1 MYKNLCPEGLGVSG
15 RESEVIELALSH
27 GFKGLDLDLQDF
39 AEQVKTAGFA
49 KASRLLVSARL
60 KLGSFRLP
68 VRWQEDSTEAKADLA
83 MLPALLELASQL
95 GCTRAIT
102 TIEPGSDER
111 PFHQNFEYHRRRL
124 QELGELLAAKQMRL
138 GVEFLA
144 PLECRAHHAFQFM
157 QRADEVMLLL
167 GSVGSPHVGLAL
179 DTFHWHLGSGTIDQL
194 RLLGPQKIVTVA
206 IGDADPALSAADAKM
221 SDCRLPYDGGAV
233 DNAAI
238 LSALAE
244 MRYDG
249 PVTPKADKSQFEGQS
264 RQQIVKAAAA
274 AFDSAWKSAG
284 LNPAGKMA
292 TVGGR

>member
-27 GFKGLDLDLQDF
+27 GFKGLDLDLPEF

-60 KLGSFRLP
+60 KFGSFRLP
-68 VRWQEDSTEAKADLA
+68 VRWQDDSSEGKADLA
-83 MLPALLELASQL
+83 VLPGLLELAAQL
-95 GCTRAIT
+95 GCTRAVT

-111 PFHQNFEYHRRRL
+111 PFHQNFEYHRRQL
-124 QELGELLAAKQMRL
+124 QEIGELLAAKKMRL
-138 GVEFLA
+138 GVEVLA
-144 PLECRAHHAFQFM
+144 PLECRVNHAFQFM

-167 GSVGSPHVGLAL
+167 SSVGSPHVGLAL
-179 DTFHWHLGSGTIDQL
+179 DTFHWHLGGGTIDQL
-194 RLLGPQKIVTVA
+194 RTLGVQKIVTVA
-206 IGDADPALSAADAKM
+206 LGDADPALTAADAKM

-233 DNAAI
+233 DNGAI

-244 MRYDG
+244 LRYDG
-249 PVTPKADKSQFEGQS
+249 PVTPRADKSQFEGQS

-274 AFDSAWKSAG
+274 AFDAVWKSAG
-284 LNPAGKMA
+284 LNPPGKLA